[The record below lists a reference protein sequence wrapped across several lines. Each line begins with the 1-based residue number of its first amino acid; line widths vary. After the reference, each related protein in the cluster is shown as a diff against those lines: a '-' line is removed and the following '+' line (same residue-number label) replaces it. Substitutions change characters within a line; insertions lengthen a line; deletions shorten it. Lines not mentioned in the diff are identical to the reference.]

1 MRTVIGATA
10 LALLGIV
17 MLTFS
22 MCSGPAETPKSPSY
36 LPQSSHSA
44 SSSIFSVYAAVRV
57 SSILRTQSIV
67 RFERS
72 ISNSSCS
79 LVRSGCGL
87 Q

>member
-1 MRTVIGATA
+1 MRTLIIGATA
-10 LALLGIV
+10 LALLAA
-17 MLTFS
+17 LSFT
-22 MCSGPAETPKSPSY
+22 MCSGPKETPKSPSY